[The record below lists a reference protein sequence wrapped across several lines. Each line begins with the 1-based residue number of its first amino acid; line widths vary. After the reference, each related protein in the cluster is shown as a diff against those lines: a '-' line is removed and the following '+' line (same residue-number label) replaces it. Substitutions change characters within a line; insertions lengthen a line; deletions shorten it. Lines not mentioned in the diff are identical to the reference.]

1 MEIAILV
8 YPRFAALDAV
18 GPYEVLSRLPG
29 AKVTFVAEQAVPQRT
44 DTTQL
49 AILADATI
57 GELPHPDIVLVPG
70 GPGQT
75 DLMEDGPVHEWL
87 RAAHE
92 TSTWTTS
99 VCTGSLVLAA
109 AGLLDGKRAT
119 SNWQAI
125 GELRALGVDAVEE
138 RVVFDGKVATSAG
151 VTAGIDMRFISPLTS
166 AAIRWRRRSSWES
179 STTRSRRLTPARRTR
194 RPRRSWRPCGLTH
207 ALSNTLPEV
216 EHARGG
222 RESQH
227 ARQGSTVHLWIADA
241 PLRAWGHCVFREPSG
256 ADR

>member
-1 MEIAILV
+1 MEIAILI

-18 GPYEVLSRLPG
+18 GPYEVLSRIPG
-29 AKVTFVAEQAVPQRT
+29 AKVTFVAEQAAPQRT

-57 GELPHPDIVLVPG
+57 EQLPRPDIVLVPG

-75 DLMEDGPVHEWL
+75 ALMEDGPVHEWL

-92 TSTWTTS
+92 TSTWTAS

-125 GELRALGVDAVEE
+125 EQLRALGADAVEEE
-138 RVVFDGKVATSAG
+138 RVVFDGKIVTSAG
-151 VTAGIDMRFISPLTS
+151 VTAGIDMALAARSPHRRRPAGAGDPAGDRVRPS
-166 AAIRWRRRSSWES
+166 AAVRRGLARKGACRDRGGCAGSLPLRTSRLSDARAGCFRS
-179 STTRSRRLTPARRTR
+179 LDA
-194 RPRRSWRPCGLTH
+194 PC
-207 ALSNTLPEV
+207 
-216 EHARGG
+216 ARGG
-222 RESQH
+222 HR
-227 ARQGSTVHLWIADA
+227 
-241 PLRAWGHCVFREPSG
+241 VFREPSG